1 MGASS
6 ETLKL
11 NLALLENSHQNST
24 QGLQVLRTK
33 SSREAGD
40 GLKLQGSPL
49 CRTSGTCFSSK
60 CLSAKPSHL
69 DRLPEQAFSIRS
81 VLELKNLPSES
92 QDQPFICT
100 QSLPGTR
107 ATQSDH
113 LLQHISLEQ
122 EKLRQTGLSTS
133 RPFILSSD

>member
-60 CLSAKPSHL
+60 VSVCK
-69 DRLPEQAFSIRS
+69 AFSSGQTPR
-81 VLELKNLPSES
+81 
-92 QDQPFICT
+92 
-100 QSLPGTR
+100 
-107 ATQSDH
+107 
-113 LLQHISLEQ
+113 
-122 EKLRQTGLSTS
+122 TGLFYQIC
-133 RPFILSSD
+133 PGIEEFAI